1 MKAQLGIAAAG
12 NVAAWIAQWNAIAD
26 PVCTWLKNQS
36 RLPSYYISDESA
48 IGHSSSWEYWS
59 MDSSMECH
67 CRSSLHID
75 QCINQDNIHNKKNY
89 IKNVPYFCPW
99 NVFS

>member
-36 RLPSYYISDESA
+36 RLPSYFFQMRAQLGIA
-48 IGHSSSWEYWS
+48 AAGN
-59 MDSSMECH
+59 
-67 CRSSLHID
+67 ID
-75 QCINQDNIHNKKNY
+75 QWIAQ
-89 IKNVPYFCPW
+89 W
-99 NVFS
+99 NAIADPVCT